1 RERAA
6 SRVSAPAGEP
16 STGEEGGALPETR
29 ARQPRER
36 VRRPTRSGERTGES
50 EGALGDRVQGRLE
63 RERGGGTR
71 LPGEVAP
78 AGGHPPASPREP
90 LDAGSRVE
98 AERAERALER
108 DEHARRTS
116 QWRVPGVPPAHPA
129 PPAGVGAGLA
139 AAPGQ

>member
-1 RERAA
+1 GAGSRWGGAA
-6 SRVSAPAGEP
+6 GDP
-16 STGEEGGALPETR
+16 STGGEAGALPGTR

-78 AGGHPPASPREP
+78 PGGDPPRPPLEP
-90 LDAGSRVE
+90 LHGGARVE
-98 AERAERALER
+98 AQRVGRALEP
-108 DEHARRTS
+108 EEAVRRAS
-116 QWRVPGVPPAHPA
+116 ERRGPLDLSPGVGGRVRCAARQPPDERGEH
-129 PPAGVGAGLA
+129 
-139 AAPGQ
+139 